1 MSSSTIVGLEISL
14 SAAASSTTA
23 SSFPLSPTGSPEF
36 LFLESSPRSCL
47 GSSSTFF
54 SSDFAHLSILLTFT
68 SVGLHKVSVSIF
80 FTAPSSYL
88 HRFVVLLI
96 LNLGLRPPRIFSM
109 SICRFLFS
117 LLGFALPGFVR
128 YSTVCKSQIFV
139 VPPFTLRGDMQ
150 FTILPQV
157 LGIGE

>member
-23 SSFPLSPTGSPEF
+23 SSFPSTGSPEF